1 MKLMGASKAALRWPG
16 VIAGGFVGL
25 AGGALAALAWISAG
39 IWMAKHLQTLSPM
52 LRYMSA
58 LQPGFAF
65 AMLILG
71 MTMGAFS
78 GLVATPARIGRR

>member
-1 MKLMGASKAALRWPG
+1 
-16 VIAGGFVGL
+16 
-25 AGGALAALAWISAG
+25 LAWATAG
-39 IWMAKHLQTLSPM
+39 LWMANHLQTLSPM

-65 AMLILG
+65 SMLFLG
-71 MTMGAFS
+71 LAMGAFS